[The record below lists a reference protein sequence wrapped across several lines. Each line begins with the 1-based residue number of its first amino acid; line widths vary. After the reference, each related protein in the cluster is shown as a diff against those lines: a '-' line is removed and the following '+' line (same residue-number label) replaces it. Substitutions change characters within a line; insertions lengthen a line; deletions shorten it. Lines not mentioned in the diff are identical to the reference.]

1 MQSLSRDAVSGISR
15 FIMSQQDMKSGF
27 FNDRS
32 GRPDLYYT
40 AFGLACAAALGLKLE
55 NTDGISKSLS
65 GIKKND
71 LDLVHLKAAMQTENM
86 LKLLSVPGFIRKTV
100 LEYASVGVGAE
111 TKNALANLIK
121 NAPDGAF
128 PNGDRNS
135 PYSLFLGVTAYQDC
149 ALEIGVFEDAVSMLD
164 SYTAAD
170 RQGAYSNMRGGAASL
185 NPTLAA
191 IHVKRIFSLKIADE
205 TVDFLRG
212 SQLADGGFKASFSAP
227 APDMLSTALAL
238 FTLRVL
244 SVEPK
249 HDPRGFIDSHCLEN
263 GSFTAT
269 DLESDGQS
277 DTEYTFYGLLA
288 SGSLKT

>member
-1 MQSLSRDAVSGISR
+1 
-15 FIMSQQDMKSGF
+15 MSQQDRKSGL

-55 NTDGISKSLS
+55 NTDNISRSLS
-65 GIKKND
+65 GIRKD
-71 LDLVHLKAAMQTENM
+71 VLDLVHLKAAVQTENM
-86 LKLLSVPGFIRKTV
+86 LKLLAVPGFMRKTV
-100 LEYASVGVGAE
+100 LEYASGGAGAE
-111 TKNALANLIK
+111 TKNVLVNLLK
-121 NAPDGAF
+121 NAPDSAF
-128 PNGDRNS
+128 PNADRNS
-135 PYSLFLGVTAYQDC
+135 PYSLFLGITAYQDC
-149 ALEIGVFEDAVSMLD
+149 ALKTDVFEDAVSTLD
-164 SYTAAD
+164 SYRAAD
-170 RQGAYSNMRGGAASL
+170 HPYAYSNMRGGAVSL

-212 SQLADGGFKASFSAP
+212 SQLADGGFKASSSAP

-238 FTLRVL
+238 FTLRAL
-244 SVEPK
+244 NAEPK
-249 HDPRGFIDSHCLEN
+249 YDPRGFIDSHCLEN

-288 SGSLKT
+288 SGSLKI